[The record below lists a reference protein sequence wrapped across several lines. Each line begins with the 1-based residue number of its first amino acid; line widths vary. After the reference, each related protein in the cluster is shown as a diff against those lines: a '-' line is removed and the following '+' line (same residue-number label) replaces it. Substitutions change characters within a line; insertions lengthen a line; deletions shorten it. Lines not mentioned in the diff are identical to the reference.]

1 MAVVKNLV
9 VRAGADF
16 SSITKESQKA
26 SSALK
31 GMSVTASGSGARIN
45 ASLGKVKIG
54 LLAAAA
60 AITAVVGYSKD
71 AMQAYELQAEAEAKL
86 AQAMRNRMNAS
97 AADIKAVLELAS
109 AQQALGIVGDEVQL
123 AGAAKMASYVKER
136 QSLEKLIP
144 VMNDMVAA
152 NYGYDATQEQAA
164 QTAQLFGKVLAGQTG
179 ALTRYGFAISDAD
192 KKIFEMGTEEQ
203 RVAALTRIVEERVG
217 GMNAA
222 LANTNTGRMK
232 QLSNTL
238 GDIKE
243 QFGAAA
249 TQIAIVFLPVLQK
262 LASILADVA
271 TVAQRVAQTIANV
284 FGAKATAASF
294 SYAAPAIED
303 TADGLDDVSSS
314 ADGAADSVKE
324 VRRQLMGFDQLNILD
339 NSADSG
345 SGSGGGV
352 KGAAAAAADTASGLS
367 SALTETGPAVESIGW
382 LEDLL
387 TGAKKLFDELGD
399 AAKLAGKRIEDGT
412 LLPYAAAV
420 GLYGIIDAICKLV
433 GVGLPAA
440 AAVGT
445 GALLGEGALTGAL
458 LGTGAAAEYAIPLL
472 GAGGST
478 GVAGALTGVSTA
490 AGITTAAL
498 IGGVVAGLAMV
509 VGGTISGVK
518 AFDEY
523 VDSMTGTSETSDEAK
538 QKVEELTEK
547 LAKEEEELKKLSDS
561 GADLSMQQTNVDATK
576 IALSKATKE
585 YTRLLEEEGKT
596 TDDAGKKLD
605 ELAQKADKDSKQMR
619 DSFTGSVDD
628 MKRSLSSGG
637 WSIPHIPLPHFSL
650 SGSFSLNP
658 LSVPHI
664 SVNWYANGGF
674 PDAGSLFFAGEK
686 GPELVGTMGGKTAVA
701 NNEQIVQ
708 AVSSGVFQAV
718 SSALMNMKTQ
728 GGGTTVWNINGRE
741 FFRATYEDM
750 QAVQKEHGIS
760 MIKT

>member
-1 MAVVKNLV
+1 M
-9 VRAGADF
+9 
-16 SSITKESQKA
+16 EQ
-26 SSALK
+26 
-31 GMSVTASGSGARIN
+31 
-45 ASLGKVKIG
+45 
-54 LLAAAA
+54 
-60 AITAVVGYSKD
+60 
-71 AMQAYELQAEAEAKL
+71 QAEAEAKL

-97 AADIKAVLELAS
+97 AADIKAVQELTS

-232 QLSNTL
+232 QLSNTF

-262 LASILADVA
+262 MASILADVA

-303 TADGLDDVSSS
+303 TADGFDDVSSS

-339 NSADSG
+339 NRADSG
-345 SGSGGGV
+345 SGSGGAA
-352 KGAAAAAADTASGLS
+352 GASSAAVDTSSGLS
-367 SALTETGPAVESIGW
+367 STLTETGSAVESIGW

-387 TGAKKLFDELGD
+387 TGAKNLFDGLGDAVGWLEDRLSGAKKLFDELGD
-399 AAKLAGKRIEDGT
+399 AAHLAGERIRDGS

-420 GLYGIIDAICKLV
+420 GLYGILDAICTLV

-445 GALLGEGALTGAL
+445 GALLGEGAITGAL

-498 IGGVVAGLAMV
+498 VGGVVAGLAMV

-585 YTRLLEEEGKT
+585 YTRLLEEEQKT